1 MKSLTFLSTLSDVE
15 KASMNLTRTTMT
27 GTGFACYDVKPIR
40 IVYSMKQDAKAAPY
54 AKDLQ
59 RCKSVVYLCEW
70 V

>member
-1 MKSLTFLSTLSDVE
+1 
-15 KASMNLTRTTMT
+15 MNLTRTTMT